1 MEKLYWDQ
9 VEYQNQK
16 IYFTCTRKGINFVNN
31 PNTGISNIYNFYP
44 KLDAEFLF
52 NRKQTEE
59 YKIQLREYIDGTR
72 KYFEVPVDL
81 STCELNE
88 QIYQKINDIDYGDTM
103 DIKEFCDTYDFK
115 EVDVR
120 NAVVTNPLIL
130 IIPTHRIL
138 NVDYSEGYRKLAD
151 FNNLLLDLE
160 RIK

>member
-44 KLDAEFLF
+44 KLDAEFVF
-52 NRKQTEE
+52 DRKVTEE

-72 KYFEVPVDL
+72 KHFDVPIDL
-81 STCELNE
+81 STSKINE
-88 QIYQKINDIDYGDTM
+88 EIYQKIATIYYGQTM
-103 DIKEFCDTYDFK
+103 DINQFCDTYKFNLS
-115 EVDVR
+115 DVK
-120 NAVVTNPLIL
+120 NAVITNPLIM
-130 IIPTHRIL
+130 IIPSHRIL

-160 RIK
+160 RE

>member
-16 IYFTCTRKGINFVNN
+16 IYFTCTRKGINFIDN

-44 KLDAEFLF
+44 KLDAEFVF
-52 NRKQTEE
+52 NRRQTEE

-88 QIYQKINDIDYGDTM
+88 QIYQKINDIDYGD
-103 DIKEFCDTYDFK
+103 IW
-115 EVDVR
+115 
-120 NAVVTNPLIL
+120 L
-130 IIPTHRIL
+130 
-138 NVDYSEGYRKLAD
+138 
-151 FNNLLLDLE
+151 
-160 RIK
+160 

>member
-9 VEYQNQK
+9 VEYKKQK
-16 IYFTCTRKGINFVNN
+16 LYFTCTREGINFINN

-44 KLDAEFLF
+44 KLDAEFVF
-52 NRKQTEE
+52 NRKVTEE
-59 YKIQLREYIDGTR
+59 FKIQLREYIDGTR
-72 KYFEVPVDL
+72 KHFAVPVDL
-81 STCELNE
+81 STSELNE
-88 QIYQKINDIDYGDTM
+88 QIYQKISDIDYGDTV

-120 NAVVTNPLIL
+120 DAVITNPLIL
-130 IIPTHRIL
+130 IIPTHRLL

>member
-9 VEYQNQK
+9 VEYQKQK
-16 IYFTCTRKGINFVNN
+16 IYFTCTREGINFINN

-44 KLDAEFLF
+44 KLDAEFVF
-52 NRKQTEE
+52 DRKKTEE

-72 KYFEVPVDL
+72 KHFDVPIDL
-81 STCELNE
+81 TISELDE
-88 QIYQKINDIDYGDTM
+88 EIYQKIIDIDYGESM
-103 DIKEFCDTYDFK
+103 DINEFCDTYNFK
-115 EVDVR
+115 LSDVK
-120 NAVVTNPLIL
+120 NAVITNPLIL

-160 RIK
+160 RE

>member
-9 VEYQNQK
+9 VEYQKQK
-16 IYFTCTRKGINFVNN
+16 IYFTCTREGISFINN

-44 KLDAEFLF
+44 KLDAEFVF
-52 NRKQTEE
+52 DRKKTEE

-72 KYFEVPVDL
+72 KHFNVPIDL
-81 STCELNE
+81 TTSELNE
-88 QIYQKINDIDYGDTM
+88 AIYQKINDIDYGESI
-103 DIKEFCDTYDFK
+103 DINDFCDTYKFK
-115 EVDVR
+115 IADVQ
-120 NAVVTNPLIL
+120 NAIVNNPLIL